1 MHGALGQRSYIWN
14 DIRATETQS
23 LNLPQRL
30 RKVSAR
36 GRSLSMFSSWNK
48 RGCKWG
54 TVAST
59 KTTATVPTFCRAP
72 AGRQAVASAGA
83 HFLIVR
89 MSHCSW
95 MTIHGERMWRA
106 SSGPVA
112 WGEVGHRKL
121 AVRRVREAQLDRF
134 LARAALR
141 IILTILQPMR
151 HMESLNQEI
160 ALVRHFS
167 IKKIFNEEIFRIK
180 H

>member
-1 MHGALGQRSYIWN
+1 M
-14 DIRATETQS
+14 
-23 LNLPQRL
+23 
-30 RKVSAR
+30 
-36 GRSLSMFSSWNK
+36 
-48 RGCKWG
+48 
-54 TVAST
+54 
-59 KTTATVPTFCRAP
+59 
-72 AGRQAVASAGA
+72 
-83 HFLIVR
+83 
-89 MSHCSW
+89 
-95 MTIHGERMWRA
+95 
-106 SSGPVA
+106 A